1 MDDKETDSATHN
13 HPPSTAQVPP
23 QNLDF
28 INPLFRA
35 LSVPQSHSHTHQHID
50 DNGGDSS
57 DDDKDS
63 HQKNAPKP

>member
-23 QNLDF
+23 QNLAF

-35 LSVPQSHSHTHQHID
+35 LSVPQSHSHTH
-50 DNGGDSS
+50 
-57 DDDKDS
+57 
-63 HQKNAPKP
+63 